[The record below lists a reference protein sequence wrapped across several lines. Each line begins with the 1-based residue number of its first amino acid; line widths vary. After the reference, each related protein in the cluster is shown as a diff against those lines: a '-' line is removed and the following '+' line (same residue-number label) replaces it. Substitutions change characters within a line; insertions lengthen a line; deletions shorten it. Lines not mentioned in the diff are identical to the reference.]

1 MSLETVGYEYKLST
15 KHPENIGD
23 IWKPNGNE
31 DIAITVSIDYERGYN
46 DGNKS
51 VELTFSS
58 QVDGK
63 AKIAK
68 IIDFL
73 KAERF
78 TP

>member
-15 KHPENIGD
+15 KHLEEIGD

-31 DIAITVSIDYERGYN
+31 DISITVAIEYERGYN
-46 DGNKS
+46 DGTKRI
-51 VELTFSS
+51 ELTFSN
-58 QVDGK
+58 QVDGN

-78 TP
+78 TM

>member
-1 MSLETVGYEYKLST
+1 MDTVGYEYKLST
-15 KHPENIGD
+15 KHPEELGD
-23 IWKPNGNE
+23 IWRSNGNE
-31 DIAITVSIDYERGYN
+31 DVSITVTIEYERGGYN
-46 DGNKS
+46 DGRKS

-58 QVDGK
+58 LVDGQ

-68 IIDFL
+68 IIEFL

>member
-1 MSLETVGYEYKLST
+1 MSLETVGYEYKLSV
-15 KHPENIGD
+15 KHPDEIGD
-23 IWKPNGNE
+23 IWKHDGNE
-31 DIAITVSIDYERGYN
+31 DISITVTIDYDRGYH

-63 AKIAK
+63 AKITK

-73 KAERF
+73 KSERF
-78 TP
+78 TI